1 MPDDVPKPISGP
13 TLTTLVY
20 RMHGPE
26 FPRDRIDMPDTSG
39 GMACTA
45 GELEQVR
52 SMFAASFGSC
62 MGQACECCVDCYKEC
77 CLWQDAEEDLAALK
91 RLEKDLQTTFPHL
104 DIVVEN
110 VWHKSRG
117 GQDPDRWVHVVH
129 IRPGGSGVPK
139 EGMERRAPTPLEMET
154 DAPMSANA
162 TPMPVATAAP
172 MSITATP
179 MPVATAAPM
188 SANATPMPIVT
199 VAPMP

>member
-1 MPDDVPKPISGP
+1 MVFNTRMPDDVPKPVPKPISGP

-45 GELEQVR
+45 DELEQVR

-62 MGQACECCVDCYKEC
+62 LGQACECCLDCYKGCILCQE
-77 CLWQDAEEDLAALK
+77 DEEEFAALK

-117 GQDPDRWVHVVH
+117 GTQDPDRWVHIVH

-139 EGMERRAPTPLEMET
+139 EGMERSLE
-154 DAPMSANA
+154 
-162 TPMPVATAAP
+162 
-172 MSITATP
+172 
-179 MPVATAAPM
+179 
-188 SANATPMPIVT
+188 
-199 VAPMP
+199 